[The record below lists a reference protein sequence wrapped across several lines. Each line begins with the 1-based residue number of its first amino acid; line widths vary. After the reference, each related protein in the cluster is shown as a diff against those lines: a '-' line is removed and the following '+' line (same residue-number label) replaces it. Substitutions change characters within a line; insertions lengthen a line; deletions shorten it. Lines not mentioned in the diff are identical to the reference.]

1 MKVRHDVDAT
11 TLKRK
16 KVRRVVAAATLT
28 AAVLAPMA
36 TAAPAHAAFSSDKA
50 LHSPCWGKGC

>member
-11 TLKRK
+11 TMKR

-36 TAAPAHAAFSSDKA
+36 MPATAHAAFSSDKA